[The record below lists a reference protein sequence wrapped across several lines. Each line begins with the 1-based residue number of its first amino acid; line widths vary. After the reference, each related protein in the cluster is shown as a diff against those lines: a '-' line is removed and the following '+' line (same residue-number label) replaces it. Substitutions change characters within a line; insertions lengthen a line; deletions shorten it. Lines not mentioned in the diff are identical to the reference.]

1 MKLIRK
7 TGRCT
12 HSCEEW
18 RSEASAAFEQCSAY
32 MDALNVDKS
41 LYQVALDAS
50 RAPSLPHEAAALASA
65 FKAEF
70 EKDGAHLPVSV
81 RSGLAAIRANIRELE
96 VQMTAPS
103 SEFSPVAI
111 ARGGEDI
118 KRALCDLGPYGA
130 LCWQSPGALWAT
142 TEEAAAAVERRAS
155 AIEARRE
162 AKRALSL
169 NSARRREIAEA
180 LASSRAS
187 LAEAL
192 GASSYA
198 ALTLGGPPVSLA
210 RDEATVATF
219 IRKAATKL
227 MPRAQSEATMLAR
240 AIGTDRLEPSD
251 LDYARSRV
259 LVEQD
264 IPLFEM
270 SGCVQLLI
278 DVAAELGVEARLA
291 VGLSPHETWHAAV
304 SRLDLLDEQRQPIGF
319 VYLDLHARPGKVT
332 GAACF
337 TVRGGCLVDKGD
349 AHDVMATEFFVAEQP
364 QTWGLEQALTRRQ
377 LAVVALVCSF
387 VGDRL
392 TYTDLE
398 TLLHE
403 FGHALHSLLSNT
415 SSQHLSGTRGATDVV
430 ELAST
435 LLEQYAWHPL
445 ATGLVTQHYDADQ
458 LPRRAKTA
466 TAALDALHNLA
477 LAAFDQRLHGN
488 REFVDGRDEG
498 CFLEPALRL
507 ASSIFDAAD
516 HSDFLKL
523 THLATAPATYYV
535 RALAPVDHAAT
546 DGKFVQAYPYDRAL
560 AHLVGN
566 FDNDTTRLR
575 LRYFFV
581 LLVLPW
587 DDEPCGVLAAAFS
600 PPGL

>member
-1 MKLIRK
+1 MKLMRK

-32 MDALNVDKS
+32 MDALNVDKH
-41 LYQVALDAS
+41 LYHVALDAS
-50 RAPSLPHEAAALASA
+50 RAPSLPSEAAALASA

-81 RSGLAAIRANIRELE
+81 RSGLAAIRAHIRELE
-96 VQMTAPS
+96 VQITAPS

-111 ARGGEDI
+111 ARGHEDV
-118 KRALCDLGPYGA
+118 KRALCDLGPYSA
-130 LCWQSPGALWAT
+130 LCWQSPGTLWAT
-142 TEEAAAAVERRAS
+142 TEEAATAVERRVS
-155 AIEARRE
+155 APAARRE
-162 AKRALSL
+162 AKRALSA
-169 NSARRREIAEA
+169 NSTRRREIAEA
-180 LASSRAS
+180 LASSRNS

-198 ALTLGGPPVSLA
+198 ALTLGGPPLSLA

-219 IRKAATKL
+219 IRKAATKM
-227 MPRAQSEATMLAR
+227 MPRARSEATMLAR
-240 AIGTDRLEPSD
+240 AIGIDHLEPSD

-259 LVEQD
+259 FVDQET
-264 IPLFEM
+264 PLFDI
-270 SGCVQLLI
+270 SSCVQFLI
-278 DVAAELGVEARLA
+278 HVAAELGLEARPA
-291 VGLSPHETWHAAV
+291 VDLSPHEIWHATV
-304 SRLDLLDEQRQPIGF
+304 SRLDLLDEQHQPIGF
-319 VYLDLHARPGKVT
+319 VYLDLNARPGKVT

-337 TVRGGCLVDKGD
+337 TVRGGCLVEKGD
-349 AHDVMATEFFVAEQP
+349 AHDIAATEFFVAEQSHA
-364 QTWGLEQALTRRQ
+364 WGLEQALTIRQ

-392 TYTDLE
+392 THAELE

-430 ELAST
+430 EIAST

-445 ATGLVTQHYDADQ
+445 ANGLLAKQSDADH

-466 TAALDALHNLA
+466 TAALDTLHTLA

-488 REFVDGRDEG
+488 REFVSRHDEG
-498 CFLEPALRL
+498 HFFEPALRI

-535 RALAPVDHAAT
+535 RALR
-546 DGKFVQAYPYDRAL
+546 PYFGPRKQ
-560 AHLVGN
+560 
-566 FDNDTTRLR
+566 
-575 LRYFFV
+575 
-581 LLVLPW
+581 
-587 DDEPCGVLAAAFS
+587 
-600 PPGL
+600 